1 VILQVCLFLIGNLV
15 IQIVKWGFIDSFTSL
30 GVCKE
35 IRVDLSKQL
44 FCIFSRL
51 HQVTMSFRNL
61 KHIFFV
67 MVSAGV
73 FILLNITG
81 CAKEYSFEGSNTHPR
96 DTVIVPPP
104 PPPAASELP
113 HCSSCDHLTTPV
125 QLNHWSLKAQQSQA
139 CGTIDTAIITL
150 ERTSFTFFGPSS
162 CSRDTGMVITAYLNE
177 SLDRDKTNIQVSRV
191 AFYYYDRVT
200 PSYIYMTYPTTPF
213 YLHIDTYNHQ
223 TKIATGTFGGSGVK
237 VNGSNT
243 VISEGKFSIK
253 LL

>member
-1 VILQVCLFLIGNLV
+1 M
-15 IQIVKWGFIDSFTSL
+15 SFRYLKGKPCIYTIPL
-30 GVCKE
+30 NICKE
-35 IRVDLSKQL
+35 IRVDLSRQL
-44 FCIFSRL
+44 FCIIFRL
-51 HQVTMSFRNL
+51 HQITMAFTRP
-61 KHIFFV
+61 KYIFFV
-67 MVSAGV
+67 IVSAVV
-73 FILLNITG
+73 FILLNFTR
-81 CAKEYSFEGSNTHPR
+81 CAKEYSFEGANTRPR

-125 QLNHWSLKAQQSQA
+125 QLNHWSLKAQQAQA

-162 CSRDTGMVITAYLNE
+162 CSRDTGMVITAYLND
-177 SLDRDKTNIQVSRV
+177 SLDRDKTNIQVDRV

-200 PSYIYMTYPTTPF
+200 PSYIYITYPTTPF
-213 YLHIDTYNHQ
+213 YVHIDTYNHQ